1 MAILQISRI
10 QHRRGLQEDLPQ
22 LASAELGWS
31 IDTRKLYIGN
41 GTVTEGAPVEGVTEI
56 ITENSIL
63 GITNL
68 IQGLD
73 DRLSALENG
82 VVSLNTQTLT
92 SSGSIQGFSANNV
105 AISYVFSQGTVQRR
119 GTIKGVRYTSGSTVS
134 WDDEFIQTADTDL
147 ALSISGNSTY
157 MSLDYTTITA
167 TSFTY
172 NITSIGQ

>member
-41 GTVTEGAPVEGVTEI
+41 GTVDEGAPVEGVTEI

-63 GITNL
+63 AITNL
-68 IQGLD
+68 LTGLD
-73 DRLSALENG
+73 SRLSALENG
-82 VVSLNTQTLT
+82 VVSLTTQSLT
-92 SSGSIQGFSANNV
+92 SAGSIQGFSANNI

-119 GTIKGVRYTSGSTVS
+119 GTIKGVRYDSGTTVS
-134 WDDEFIQTADTDL
+134 WDDEFIQTDDTDL

-157 MSLDYTTITA
+157 MSLNYTTITA

-172 NITSIGQ
+172 NVTSIGQ

>member
-1 MAILQISRI
+1 M
-10 QHRRGLQEDLPQ
+10 D
-22 LASAELGWS
+22 
-31 IDTRKLYIGN
+31 
-41 GTVTEGAPVEGVTEI
+41 EGAPVEGLTEI
-56 ITENSIL
+56 LTENSVL

-68 IQGLD
+68 LEGLD

-82 VVSLNTQTLT
+82 VVSLTTQSLT

-105 AISYVFSQGTVQRR
+105 AISYVFSQGTTQRR
-119 GTIKGVRYTSGSTVS
+119 GTIKGVRYISGSTVS

-172 NITSIGQ
+172 NVTSIGQ

>member
-41 GTVTEGAPVEGVTEI
+41 GTVDEGAPIEGVTEI
-56 ITENSIL
+56 LTENSIL
-63 GITNL
+63 AITNL
-68 IQGLD
+68 LAGFD

-82 VVSLNTQTLT
+82 VVSHITQTLT

-105 AISYVFSQGTVQRR
+105 VISYVFNQGTAQRQ
-119 GTIKGVRYTSGSTVS
+119 GVIKGSRYITGTTVS
-134 WDDEFIQTADTDL
+134 WDDEYTQTADTDL
-147 ALSISGNSTY
+147 TLSMSGNTSY
-157 MSLDYTTITA
+157 MSLDYSTITA
-167 TSFTY
+167 TSFIY
-172 NITSIGQ
+172 NVTSIL